1 MGWIIWMVLGWD
13 LQNSRDWLVVA
24 IHQKSYHVGN
34 ILTDEHNSNILPR
47 SKLFECIFNLFHCR
61 LVIDEEVVGFLAQIN
76 IANPGHQEASDGV
89 LVGDDGDE
97 GGVVGGDVGPPRHGS
112 QPRMLPS
119 LRFLVLQRIRW
130 SSTQSEIGSYSDGGH
145 EQEGRGRRDPEDE
158 EEQGGPHLR
167 LLPVGCRQDQGN
179 FQVGR
184 AQHGAGHVGHQHN
197 P

>member
-1 MGWIIWMVLGWD
+1 MSAKEEGQIAADDKNPKSPAPRWIQETEPPITIFRWGL
-13 LQNSRDWLVVA
+13 LL
-24 IHQKSYHVGN
+24 SYAVTGARRIEPGGPVGC
-34 ILTDEHNSNILPR
+34 T
-47 SKLFECIFNLFHCR
+47 CY
-61 LVIDEEVVGFLAQIN
+61 
-76 IANPGHQEASDGV
+76 